1 MNRILIILIS
11 FFLFSAC
18 SYEPILL
25 NKKYDVGFNKI
36 SHEGNEKI
44 NKIIKNILSQRVS
57 ENKKYDLFF
66 SSKKEKNTILSNKKG
81 DPTTFEIKIILK
93 FRVMKNAESIFS
105 DQINKQ
111 FTYNNI
117 NDKYE
122 LSKYEENVLM
132 TLTEN
137 IVEDMLLSVSSL
149 D

>member
-1 MNRILIILIS
+1 M
-11 FFLFSAC
+11 
-18 SYEPILL
+18 
-25 NKKYDVGFNKI
+25 
-36 SHEGNEKI
+36 
-44 NKIIKNILSQRVS
+44 
-57 ENKKYDLFF
+57 FF

-81 DPTTFEIKIILK
+81 DPTTFEIKIILN
-93 FRVMKNAESIFS
+93 FRLMENAESIFS
-105 DQINKQ
+105 DRINKQ

-122 LSKYEENVLM
+122 LSKYEENVLI

>member
-18 SYEPILL
+18 SYEPVLL
-25 NKKYDVGFNKI
+25 NKKYDIGFNKI
-36 SHEGNEKI
+36 SYDGDKEI
-44 NKIIKNILSQRVS
+44 NRIIKSILSQRTS
-57 ENKKYDLFF
+57 KNKKYDLFF

-81 DPTTFEIKIILK
+81 DPTTFEIKIILN
-93 FRVMKNAESIFS
+93 FRLMENAESIFS

-122 LSKYEENVLM
+122 LSKYEENVLI

>member
-36 SHEGNEKI
+36 SHEGNEEI

>member
-1 MNRILIILIS
+1 
-11 FFLFSAC
+11 
-18 SYEPILL
+18 
-25 NKKYDVGFNKI
+25 
-36 SHEGNEKI
+36 
-44 NKIIKNILSQRVS
+44 
-57 ENKKYDLFF
+57 
-66 SSKKEKNTILSNKKG
+66 
-81 DPTTFEIKIILK
+81 
-93 FRVMKNAESIFS
+93 MKNAESIFS

>member
-18 SYEPILL
+18 SYEPVFL
-25 NKKYDVGFNKI
+25 NKKYDIEFHKI
-36 SHEGNEKI
+36 QYDRDKEI
-44 NKIIKNILSQRVS
+44 NRIIKSILSQRAS
-57 ENKKYDLFF
+57 KNKKYDLFF

-81 DPTTFEIKIILK
+81 DPTTFEIKIILN
-93 FRVMKNAESIFS
+93 FRLMENSESIFS

-122 LSKYEENVLM
+122 LSKYEENVLI